1 MQPNIKE
8 SDVLVVAFSLFGTDL
23 AIYFGF
29 KIIVNILVFI
39 TEALVNK
46 HGFLIGGVFCF
57 CFLISINLWFFYR
70 FHFATVKSKNHTQ
83 RGI

>member
-1 MQPNIKE
+1 MDENRDYK
-8 SDVLVVAFSLFGTDL
+8 LVVFSPLWL
-23 AIYFGF
+23 MPSIWVSWICVVAVL
-29 KIIVNILVFI
+29 KFI

-46 HGFLIGGVFCF
+46 NGFLIGGVFCF

-70 FHFATVKSKNHTQ
+70 FHFATVKSKNHTK

>member
-1 MQPNIKE
+1 MDENRDYK
-8 SDVLVVAFSLFGTDL
+8 LVVISPLCLMPSIWASWICVVAVL
-23 AIYFGF
+23 
-29 KIIVNILVFI
+29 KFI

-83 RGI
+83 SGI